1 MALFFLSL
9 ATQIFG
15 WQTPVNAKPDK
26 EGEME
31 EVLKCLARVGDALDA
46 LEIECDLDDRTRN
59 NNTVAD
65 ALTAMLNQWVATS
78 EAINNAK

>member
-1 MALFFLSL
+1 
-9 ATQIFG
+9 
-15 WQTPVNAKPDK
+15 
-26 EGEME
+26 ME